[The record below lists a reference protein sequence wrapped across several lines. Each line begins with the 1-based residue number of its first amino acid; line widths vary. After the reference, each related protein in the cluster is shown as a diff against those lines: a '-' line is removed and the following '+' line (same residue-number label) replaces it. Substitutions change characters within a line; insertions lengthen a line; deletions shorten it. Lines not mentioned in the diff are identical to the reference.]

1 MFKNAVK
8 PMPPPPPPELA
19 QIEADAFP
27 APPPS
32 WHSQTPDN
40 NCTIRI

>member
-27 APPPS
+27 APPPELAQS
-32 WHSQTPDN
+32 NT
-40 NCTIRI
+40 